1 MPLYEYECAECG
13 HVWEDMQ
20 SMADREKPLSEPCP
34 ACQAR
39 GTVSQKVG
47 AKIGDPFAL
56 GVSGPS
62 SSFKDIMR
70 HHAKTQPKNKLG
82 EWK

>member
-1 MPLYEYECAECG
+1 MALYEYICTSCSHSWEEMLPMQKRGIPTKSKCPECKKG
-13 HVWEDMQ
+13 
-20 SMADREKPLSEPCP
+20 
-34 ACQAR
+34 
-39 GTVSQKVG
+39 KVEIKIG

-70 HHAKTQPKNKLG
+70 HAAKAHPRSKKLG
-82 EWK
+82 KWS